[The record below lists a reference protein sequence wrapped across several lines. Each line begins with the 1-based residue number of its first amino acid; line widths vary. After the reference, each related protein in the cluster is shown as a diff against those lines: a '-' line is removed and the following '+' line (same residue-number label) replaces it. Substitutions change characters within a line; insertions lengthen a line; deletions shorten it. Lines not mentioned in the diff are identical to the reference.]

1 MSEANQADS
10 KAENGAKNEAEATV
24 KKGTAGVL
32 LVIAISLIWY
42 LMSDRFTPYTQQAR
56 IQGYVVGVAPK
67 VAGIVTEVWVKNDH
81 EVEAGQAL
89 FQIDPEPYEIAYR
102 RAESDFQKIQS
113 DIQASDASIES
124 ARANLRAAQANET
137 KARQDA
143 VRQERLYKEDSGTI
157 SVRRLE
163 VSRASLEQAKAK
175 VAARRSDVQK
185 AIEQKGGEGDNN
197 AKLKT
202 ALTTVE
208 QAKLDLDNT
217 RVIATSRGI
226 VTNLRTDIGQYAGTG
241 SPVMTLI
248 SMNDI
253 WINAEFTENNLG
265 HMRPGTPVEVALDVL
280 PGEIFSG
287 TVRSIGLGVST
298 GQTPPAGSL
307 PTIDNSRDWLRQSQ
321 RYPVT
326 IEFDQGQGEALKGF
340 IRIGGQAEVMAY
352 TEGHGFLKLIGK
364 LYLRVMSWF
373 SYAY

>member
-1 MSEANQADS
+1 MSEENQADS
-10 KAENGAKNEAEATV
+10 NTEQTAEASV

-32 LVIAISLIWY
+32 LVIAISMIWY

-67 VAGIVTEVWVKNDH
+67 VAGIVTEVWVKNNH

-89 FQIDPEPYEIAYR
+89 FQIDPEPYEIALR
-102 RAESDFQKIQS
+102 RAESDFQKIES

-137 KARQDA
+137 KARQDS
-143 VRQERLYKEDSGTI
+143 VRQERLYKQDAGTI

-163 VSRASLEQAKAK
+163 VARATLEQAKAK
-175 VAARRSDVQK
+175 VAGRQSDVQR
-185 AIEQKGGEGDNN
+185 AIEQKGGEGDHN

-208 QAKLDLDNT
+208 QAKLDLNNT
-217 RVIATSRGI
+217 KVVASSRGM
-226 VTNLRTDIGQYAGTG
+226 VTDLQTDIGQYAGTG

-248 SMNDI
+248 SMNDV

-265 HMRPGTPVEVALDVL
+265 HMRPGTPVGIVLDVL
-280 PGEIFSG
+280 PGEVLSG
-287 TVRSIGLGVST
+287 KVRSIGLGVST
-298 GQTPPAGSL
+298 GQAPSAGSL
-307 PTIDNSRDWLRQSQ
+307 PSIDNNRDWLRQSQ
-321 RYPVT
+321 RYPVI
-326 IEFDQGQGEALKGF
+326 IEFDKGQHEALDGF

-352 TEGHGFLKLIGK
+352 TEGHGVLKLLGK